1 MLDHHIFRAAVEAQN
16 PWWAPGQTWLR
27 TSHHLRR
34 EPFERLRRDLLDLEL
49 RRGILLLG
57 PRQVGKSTL
66 LHQIAESLLDEG
78 WPPGNLTHFNF
89 DDPRVRGLGPDVG
102 MVEEQAPPVFDS
114 DRPRVL
120 LLDEVHLAREWA
132 AWFKHAVDRDRRRP
146 RSMLRI
152 IATSSAASLLH
163 RGSVDSGQGRWN
175 DVQIFGLSFAEHL
188 RFRALPEES
197 EPLVLRRA
205 PEELE
210 RYLAKGGFPEHVHL
224 EPSEELRARLRED
237 IAEKAIRK
245 DLASLAGEG
254 ADRLDLERLKR
265 LFVYMAQDSGSILN
279 TAERARDLDARPT
292 TVSGWLQL
300 LVDACLLHRIEPYA
314 PTASKSTG
322 LPKASSRLATK
333 PKIHVSDHGLIPAFT
348 LSAFPMAEQAVRARV
363 AEAVVLRHL
372 LPLVPSREDI
382 RYFRRRDGLEIDFV
396 FWRRKELH
404 AVEVTSSTDLD
415 GKKANRF
422 QTAVDAIGADRGT
435 VIYRGATEGRNG
447 KLRLLPLHLFLLNPL
462 ALVEDGVR

>member
-1 MLDHHIFRAAVEAQN
+1 M
-16 PWWAPGQTWLR
+16 
-27 TSHHLRR
+27 
-34 EPFERLRRDLLDLEL
+34 
-49 RRGILLLG
+49 LLG

-66 LHQIAESLLDEG
+66 LHQIGESLLDQG
-78 WPPGNLTHFNF
+78 WPAGNLTHFNF

-102 MVEEQAPPVFDS
+102 MVEELVPSVIDPKQS
-114 DRPRVL
+114 RVL

-132 AWFKHAVDRDRRRP
+132 AWFKDAIDRDRRKP

-152 IATSSAASLLH
+152 LATSSAASLLH

-188 RFRALPEES
+188 RFRALPEETGKQ
-197 EPLVLRRA
+197 VLRRA
-205 PEELE
+205 PEEIE
-210 RYLAKGGFPEHVHL
+210 RYLAKGGFPEHVHQ

-237 IAEKAIRK
+237 IVEKAIRR
-245 DLASLAGEG
+245 DLATLAGEG

-279 TAERARDLDARPT
+279 MAERARDLDARPT

-314 PTASKSTG
+314 PPASKRSG

-348 LSAFPMAEQAVRARV
+348 LSAFPMAELVVRSRV
-363 AEAVVLRHL
+363 TEAVVLRHL
-372 LPLVPSREDI
+372 LQLVPSREEI
-382 RYFRRRDGLEIDFV
+382 FYFRRRDGLEIDFV
-396 FWRRKELH
+396 FWRRDQLH
-404 AVEVTSSTDLD
+404 AVEVTSSTEID

-422 QTAVDAIGADRGT
+422 VAAADAIHADRGT
-435 VIYRGATEGRNG
+435 LIYRGASEGKSG
-447 KLRLLPLHLFLLNPL
+447 KLRLLPLHLFLLNPFT
-462 ALVEDGVR
+462 LVEESVR

>member
-1 MLDHHIFRAAVEAQN
+1 PQ
-16 PWWAPGQTWLR
+16 
-27 TSHHLRR
+27 RR
-34 EPFERLRRDLLDLEL
+34 ELFEGLRRDLLDPEL

-66 LHQIAESLLDEG
+66 LHQIADSLLEEG

-102 MVEEQAPPVFDS
+102 MVEEETPSSIDPNQS
-114 DRPRVL
+114 RVL

-132 AWFKHAVDRDRRRP
+132 SWFKDAIDRDRRRP
-146 RSMLRI
+146 RSMLRVL
-152 IATSSAASLLH
+152 ATSSAASLLH
-163 RGSVDSGQGRWN
+163 RGSVESGQGRWN

-188 RFRALPEES
+188 RFLALPKET
-197 EPLVLRRA
+197 EPQVLRRA

-224 EPSEELRARLRED
+224 APSEELRARLRED
-237 IAEKAIRK
+237 IAEKAIRR

-279 TAERARDLDARPT
+279 CAERARDLDARPT
-292 TVSGWLQL
+292 TISGWLQL

-314 PTASKSTG
+314 PPPSKGGG

-333 PKIHVSDHGLIPAFT
+333 PKIYVSDHGLIPAFT
-348 LSAFPMAEQAVRARV
+348 LSAFPMAEPVVRARV
-363 AEAVVLRHL
+363 TEAVVLRHL
-372 LPLVPSREDI
+372 LPLVLSREEI
-382 RYFRRRDGLEIDFV
+382 FYFRRRDGLEIDFV

-404 AVEVTSSTDLD
+404 AIEVTSSTELD
-415 GKKANRF
+415 GKKADRF
-422 QTAVDAIGADRGT
+422 QAAVDAISADRGT
-435 VIYRGATEGRNG
+435 VIYRGATEGRSG
-447 KLRLLPLHLFLLNPL
+447 KLRLLPLHLFLLNP
-462 ALVEDGVR
+462 ATLVEDAVR